1 MWKNP
6 ILVLAAF
13 VIAPHLGYGQ
23 ETKTVLDGV
32 SKAMGE
38 VKSIRYSGSGA
49 FFALGQ
55 SFAPGEPWPRFGLK
69 SYTRTIN
76 YETPALRDEV
86 VRAEGDPVARGGG
99 LPIPGGQRLTTAV
112 SGTLAWGQ
120 LADGPV
126 NPAPAAVRDRLHQ
139 LWVTPHGL
147 IKALSRL
154 GPE

>member
-55 SFAPGEPWPRFGLK
+55 LRSRRAMA
-69 SYTRTIN
+69 
-76 YETPALRDEV
+76 ALRPEELHPHD
-86 VRAEGDPVARGGG
+86 
-99 LPIPGGQRLTTAV
+99 
-112 SGTLAWGQ
+112 Q
-120 LADGPV
+120 L
-126 NPAPAAVRDRLHQ
+126 RDAGATR
-139 LWVTPHGL
+139 
-147 IKALSRL
+147 
-154 GPE
+154 